1 LLLALLAFPALAA
14 GQNGSDIGGA
24 AQRAAATRPGSG
36 DQIAL
41 NFLRDRELSATVQVN
56 DRGEAVFPKIGIMRV
71 TDMTIGELRD
81 TLRVRYAEFLRLP
94 EFEVAVLRRVVVN
107 GEVRVPNVYM
117 VDVASTVRDV
127 IARAGG
133 VTESGNRNNV
143 VIIRGGERI
152 KAKGWDGANAPITDV
167 QSGDQIIVGRKNW
180 LIMNALPVISTG
192 VLVASFVISQLK

>member
-1 LLLALLAFPALAA
+1 
-14 GQNGSDIGGA
+14 
-24 AQRAAATRPGSG
+24 
-36 DQIAL
+36 
-41 NFLRDRELSATVQVN
+41 
-56 DRGEAVFPKIGIMRV
+56 
-71 TDMTIGELRD
+71 
-81 TLRVRYAEFLRLP
+81 
-94 EFEVAVLRRVVVN
+94 VVVN